1 MVITSGDVKMAL
13 KATKPVVAQNRLK
26 LFLYG
31 NAKIGKT
38 TLALQFPTPYV
49 IDTDG
54 STNKPKYVDLVV
66 NGKGDAYIT
75 QDFDE
80 LMEQVKDLNNL
91 KHHYKTLVIDS
102 LTVFYDDLLEKCAV
116 KLGTKFGIHYTEAN
130 RRIKHLIRLLL
141 KLDMNVIITSQ
152 AKEKYGEK
160 LEVLGTTFDCYKK
173 MDYVF
178 DLILEV
184 QLRGEERVALVK
196 GTRLSEF
203 KEKDCFPCNY
213 NEFSKRYSK
222 EILERNT
229 VSQEISTLEQVCEI
243 LRLIGLLKISPEIY
257 QKWLDKA
264 GAETWEEMPKD
275 DIQKCIDFLES
286 KIKGE

>member
-1 MVITSGDVKMAL
+1 MAL
-13 KATKPVVAQNRLK
+13 KATKPVVAPNRLK

-54 STNKPKYVDLVV
+54 STNKPKYVDLIV

-102 LTVFYDDLLEKCAV
+102 LTLFYDDLLEKCAL

-160 LEVLGTTFDCYKK
+160 LEVLGSTFDCYKK

-184 QLRGEERVALVK
+184 QMRGDDRVALVK

-203 KEKDCFPCNY
+203 KEKESFPCNY
-213 NEFSKRYSK
+213 AEFSKRYSK
-222 EILERNT
+222 EIMERST
-229 VSQEISTLEQVCEI
+229 VSQELANESQVKEI
-243 LRLIGLLKISPEIY
+243 VRLIELIKFPEETY
-257 QKWLDKA
+257 HKWLEKA
-264 GAETWEEMPKD
+264 GSETWEEMPKE
-275 DIQKCIDFLES
+275 DIQKCIDFLQS